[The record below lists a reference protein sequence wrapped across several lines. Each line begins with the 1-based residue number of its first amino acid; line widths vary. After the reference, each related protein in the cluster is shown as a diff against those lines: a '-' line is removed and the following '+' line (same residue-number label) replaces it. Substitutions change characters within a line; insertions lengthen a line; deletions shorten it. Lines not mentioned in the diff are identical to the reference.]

1 MTRRTQ
7 ILAFAF
13 LCALSIL
20 FWWHPLVMTLGLALA
35 NDAYTHILLIL
46 PLSAALIYFDSRFQ
60 DSKYL
65 DSKAFRIDPQSS
77 PRIGTALL
85 ALALV
90 TGCYA
95 RWGMAAAPDD
105 VRLSLGMFALVTWWI
120 ASVLLCFGPK
130 TLSLFLFP
138 LCFLFLLVPI
148 PEFALSGIVEFL
160 QQQSALAARIIFRV
174 AGVPVRQDGIMLS
187 IPNLDIE
194 VARECSSIRS
204 SLMLVVTT
212 LVLARLFLRSWWRKI
227 LLVAAAIP
235 LSVAKNGLRIFTIA
249 ELGTR
254 VDPGFLNGNLHHHGG
269 IVFFGVSVVAVGA
282 LLWILR
288 RTEFRMQLKPS
299 VESTR

>member
-1 MTRRTQ
+1 
-7 ILAFAF
+7 
-13 LCALSIL
+13 
-20 FWWHPLVMTLGLALA
+20 MTLGLALA

-282 LLWILR
+282 LLWVLR
-288 RTEFRMQLKPS
+288 RTEFPTLQASS
-299 VESTR
+299 VQAAPKN

>member
-13 LCALSIL
+13 LCAVSIL
-20 FWWHPLVMTLGLALA
+20 FWWHPLVTTLGLALA

-105 VRLSLGMFALVTWWI
+105 VRLSLAMLALVTWWI

-130 TLSLFLFP
+130 TFSSFLFP

-160 QQQSALAARIIFRV
+160 QYQSAFAARIMFRAV
-174 AGVPVRQDGIMLS
+174 GVPVTQDGIMLS

-204 SLMLVVTT
+204 SLILVVTT
-212 LVLARLFLRSWWRKI
+212 LVLVHLFLRSWWRKV

-235 LSVAKNGLRIFTIA
+235 LSVAKNGMRIFTIA

-254 VDPGFLNGNLHHHGG
+254 VDPGFLDGKLHHHGG
-269 IVFFGVSVVAVGA
+269 ILFYGLAVVAVAA
-282 LLWILR
+282 LLWVLR
-288 RTEFRMQLKPS
+288 RTEFPIPKNC
-299 VESTR
+299 